1 MANNPNAKDNL
12 KPFPKG
18 YDPRRNMRGVPKDAI
33 EARKMIRKIGAEL
46 VHIKEKGENGE
57 QIEYDLTRYEAMVRL
72 MYSSR
77 NPAEKIALLKAL
89 SPGLLK
95 DEVDLTNSDGSLKPP
110 QIIET
115 IRTYEKPNNEPNKL

>member
-1 MANNPNAKDNL
+1 MPKDTTGL
-12 KPFPKG
+12 IPFKKG
-18 YDPRRNMRGVPKDAI
+18 YDPRRNLKGVPKDAI

-46 VHIKEKGENGE
+46 LTIKEKNDAGEV
-57 QIEYDLTRYEAMVRL
+57 IEYELTRYQAMVRL

-95 DEVDLTNSDGSLKPP
+95 DEVDVTSGGDK
-110 QIIET
+110 ITVT
-115 IRTYEKPNNEPNKL
+115 IKGIDEG